1 MSARR
6 GDAGEERI
14 LLAHGGGGLL
24 TARLLEQVVLPR
36 LNDPA
41 LRELGDAAVVEVEA
55 GHLAF
60 TTDGYV
66 VSPLFFPGGDI
77 GKLAICGTVNDLAV
91 TGAEPL
97 YMSLGMVLEEG
108 LLVDD
113 LHTIVESVAHWARVA
128 GVRVVTGDT
137 KVVERG
143 RCDGLYLT
151 TAGVGRVVVPKP
163 LGPRR
168 IRPGDSV
175 IVSGPLGDHGVTIM
189 AGRAGLYFGADLE
202 SDCAPLWS
210 LVRAVLGTGC
220 DVHAMRDLTRGG
232 LAGALCD
239 LAKASGQTFLI
250 EEARLPLKGAV
261 RGACDLLG
269 LDPLS
274 VANEGR
280 LVLFCSQ
287 EDAETIVKAMRTD
300 EQGIAAEVVGTVT
313 SDTTGLAVLA
323 TAVGGERV
331 IDMPVGEDLPRI
343 C

>member
-1 MSARR
+1 MNDRTDSTS
-6 GDAGEERI
+6 EERI

-24 TARLLEQVVLPR
+24 TSRLLEQVVFPWLD
-36 LNDPA
+36 DPV
-41 LRELGDAAVVEVEA
+41 LGELGDAAVVDVAA
-55 GHLAF
+55 GRLAV

-77 GKLAICGTVNDLAV
+77 GKLAVCGTVNDLAV

-108 LLVDD
+108 LLVSD
-113 LHTIVESVAHWARVA
+113 LRKIVESVAHWAGVA
-128 GVRVVTGDT
+128 GVRVIAGDT

-151 TAGVGRVVVPKP
+151 TAGVGRVVVPEP
-163 LGPRR
+163 PRPSR

-175 IVSGPLGDHGVTIM
+175 LVSGPLGDHGVTIM
-189 AGRAGLYFGADLE
+189 AGRAGLAFGPDLE
-202 SDCAPLWS
+202 SDCAPLWG
-210 LVRAVLGTGC
+210 LVRSVLETGC
-220 DVHAMRDLTRGG
+220 AVHAMRDLTRGG

-239 LAKASGQTFLI
+239 LAKASGQTVRI
-250 EEARLPLKGAV
+250 EEARLPLRGAV

-280 LVLFCSQ
+280 LVLFCSR
-287 EDAETIVKAMRTD
+287 EDAATILEAMRGN
-300 EQGIAAEVVGTVT
+300 EYGAAAEMVGQVGADI
-313 SDTTGLAVLA
+313 SGVAVLA

>member
-1 MSARR
+1 MT
-6 GDAGEERI
+6 GGQAGTREERI

-24 TARLLEQVVLPR
+24 TSRLLEQVVFPWLD
-36 LNDPA
+36 DPA
-41 LRELGDAAVVEVEA
+41 LQALGDAAVVDGE
-55 GHLAF
+55 GGRLAV

-77 GKLAICGTVNDLAV
+77 GKLAVCGTVNDLAV

-97 YMSLGMVLEEG
+97 YMTLGMVLEEG
-108 LLVDD
+108 LLLSD
-113 LHTIVESVAHWARVA
+113 LGRIGESVARWARTA
-128 GVRVVTGDT
+128 GVRVIAGDT

-151 TAGVGRVVVPKP
+151 TAGVGRVVVPEP
-163 LGPRR
+163 IGPAR
-168 IRPGDSV
+168 IRRGDAV

-189 AGRAGLYFGADLE
+189 AGRAGLSFGSDLE

-210 LVRAVLGTGC
+210 LVRSVLETGC
-220 DVHAMRDLTRGG
+220 EIHTMRDLTRGG

-239 LAKASGQTFLI
+239 LAKASGQTVRI
-250 EEARLPLKGAV
+250 EEARLPLRGAV

-280 LVLFCSQ
+280 LVLFCSG
-287 EDAETIVKAMRTD
+287 EDAVPILEAMRGS
-300 EQGIAAEVVGTVT
+300 EYGAAAEIIGHVGEDVT
-313 SDTTGLAVLA
+313 GVAVLV
-323 TAVGGERV
+323 TTVGGERV

>member
-1 MSARR
+1 
-6 GDAGEERI
+6 

-24 TARLLEQVVLPR
+24 TSRLLEQVVFPCLD
-36 LNDPA
+36 DPV
-41 LRELGDAAVVEVEA
+41 LGELGDAAVVDVAA
-55 GHLAF
+55 GRVAV

-77 GKLAICGTVNDLAV
+77 GKLAVCGTVNDLAV

-97 YMSLGMVLEEG
+97 FMSLGMVLEEG
-108 LLVDD
+108 LLVSD
-113 LHTIVESVAHWARVA
+113 LRRIVESVAHWARVA
-128 GVRVVTGDT
+128 GVRVITGDT

-151 TAGVGRVVVPKP
+151 TAGFGRVVVRRP
-163 LGPRR
+163 LGPDL

-189 AGRAGLYFGADLE
+189 AGRAGLSFGSDLE
-202 SDCAPLWS
+202 SDCAPLWG
-210 LVRAVLGTGC
+210 LVRSVLETGC

-239 LAKASGQTFLI
+239 MARASGLTVRI
-250 EEARLPLKGAV
+250 EETRLPLRGAV

-280 LVLFCSQ
+280 LVLFCS
-287 EDAETIVKAMRTD
+287 EEVAPTILETMRGN
-300 EQGIAAEVVGTVT
+300 EYGAAAEIVGQVGP
-313 SDTTGLAVLA
+313 DMTGVAVLA